1 MRWIFI
7 SLLALTVS
15 ITPQRVSA
23 HEGLVSVIEAERE
36 GTCASIEPPSGDQT
50 LEGAVVLA
58 ILSRCRLLEGAG
70 DTAAM
75 LAARLRAHPA
85 ADVVI
90 EGLAWWPEVA
100 ARAALYEG
108 RAIEASD
115 ALHALASEG
124 EGISR
129 GTRARYWYYAGLAA
143 EAAGQQ
149 ARAAS
154 AYEALV
160 TGFPS
165 SVYAARIA
173 PRVAGR
179 RWTPPRALELANAAL
194 AGRHYEAA
202 EQLYLLAAC
211 GPDPCPPR
219 DAVRSGEPA
228 RYEAAYQ
235 LGWFLYRFRREHV
248 ARALPWLETVAAAR
262 GARQADARYA
272 YALAVE
278 RMQRFDEARRAW
290 DGFIEQ
296 HRSDPRALGV
306 PARLAW
312 NHLER
317 HRWADAASGWE
328 QVRASS
334 SGEERDRAS
343 WWLGWAHFRGGDLAA
358 AKRAWQEVRGP
369 SAQRRVRYW
378 SGVCD
383 ALGGDEASA
392 RAAWSA
398 MRDEDPFDYYG
409 LLASRRLGLPLIP
422 SAEQRASP
430 PPARRVGR
438 DGAQHVARLG
448 RVDAA
453 RLLVD
458 RERLVDDHY
467 RMVVAADPMD
477 WVAWSRE
484 HRAALRQVPSDV
496 EARIAWQLA
505 HPAFYE
511 EVVRDQASAHEVP
524 AALIWAIMQKE
535 SSYRTHALSRSDAMG
550 LMQVIPQTALAIAD
564 RIDEPYVDGMLFEPY
579 HSIRYGTWYL
589 GALAQTFGGQWP
601 IVMGAYNAGPVAM
614 RSWLEAEGEVEFD
627 IFVESMAYRQARDYV
642 RRVISIAVRY
652 LVAHGELED
661 LRSPTLGGLLPE
673 RVEPIWT
680 GFVTF

>member
-85 ADVVI
+85 ADVAI

-179 RWTPPRALELANAAL
+179 RWTPPRALELRTRRSRGVTTKPRSNSISSRRAARIL
-194 AGRHYEAA
+194 SAA
-202 EQLYLLAAC
+202 
-211 GPDPCPPR
+211 R
-219 DAVRSGEPA
+219 RVRSGEPLA
-228 RYEAAYQ
+228 TRPRTSSAGSSIASAESM
-235 LGWFLYRFRREHV
+235 WPRS
-248 ARALPWLETVAAAR
+248 PWLETVAAAR

-358 AKRAWQEVRGP
+358 AKRAWEEVRGP

-383 ALGGDEASA
+383 ALGG
-392 RAAWSA
+392 
-398 MRDEDPFDYYG
+398 
-409 LLASRRLGLPLIP
+409 
-422 SAEQRASP
+422 
-430 PPARRVGR
+430 
-438 DGAQHVARLG
+438 G
-448 RVDAA
+448 RVRAGC
-453 RLLVD
+453 V
-458 RERLVDDHY
+458 ER
-467 RMVVAADPMD
+467 
-477 WVAWSRE
+477 
-484 HRAALRQVPSDV
+484 
-496 EARIAWQLA
+496 
-505 HPAFYE
+505 
-511 EVVRDQASAHEVP
+511 
-524 AALIWAIMQKE
+524 
-535 SSYRTHALSRSDAMG
+535 HAGR
-550 LMQVIPQTALAIAD
+550 
-564 RIDEPYVDGMLFEPY
+564 
-579 HSIRYGTWYL
+579 
-589 GALAQTFGGQWP
+589 
-601 IVMGAYNAGPVAM
+601 GP
-614 RSWLEAEGEVEFD
+614 L
-627 IFVESMAYRQARDYV
+627 
-642 RRVISIAVRY
+642 
-652 LVAHGELED
+652 
-661 LRSPTLGGLLPE
+661 
-673 RVEPIWT
+673 
-680 GFVTF
+680 